1 MIMTLLTNNCP
12 WQQLV
17 DSAYDRWQHHDL
29 GVRNR
34 AQLGEITQSEA
45 RSLMWSFGDLLANC
59 SDAERQALSL
69 GKLNQQVENGGVMQ
83 WVENGYAGHSA
94 GILANLMPQIGPT
107 SDRIW
112 QLLSK
117 FLNDWSEELES
128 SDEQPVDYRE
138 QQHEL
143 AYGDADEL
151 DDLFYLLSDEWHVEV
166 YSHIAKLVS
175 K

>member
-1 MIMTLLTNNCP
+1 MTLLTNNCP

-29 GVRNR
+29 DVRNR
-34 AQLGEITQSEA
+34 AKLGEIEWSELP
-45 RSLMWSFGDLLANC
+45 SLMWSFGDLLANC
-59 SDAERQALSL
+59 SVAERQALVL
-69 GKLNQQVENGGVMQ
+69 GKFNQQCENGGVMQ

-94 GILANLMPQIGPT
+94 GILANLMPQVGPT

-128 SDEQPVDYRE
+128 SDEQQLE
-138 QQHEL
+138 Q
-143 AYGDADEL
+143 AYGDADEF
-151 DDLFYLLSDEWHVEV
+151 DDLFYQLSDEWHVEV
-166 YSHIAKLVS
+166 YSYIAKLVS